1 MSSNRPWLAH
11 PRNSEALRD
20 AGVELDEAENTAE
33 IVPDVVDVTRR
44 GIGGDDKKGNA
55 KAVLIVAL
63 GLRQNDMR
71 FMVVPASPIV
81 R

>member
-1 MSSNRPWLAH
+1 MPSNRPWRAY
-11 PRNSEALRD
+11 PRNAEALRD

-33 IVPDVVDVTRR
+33 IAPAVVNVTRW
-44 GIGGDDKKGNA
+44 GTGGDDKKGDA
-55 KAVLIVAL
+55 KAVLIVVL